1 MRELLMKFYQE
12 VISKE
17 KEVIETDRRTN
28 ERIEEYISRY
38 DEVFSEKDMERLR
51 DCVYYAV
58 LISKREAFYVGMKY
72 TLKIMLSLLTDL

>member
-1 MRELLMKFYQE
+1 MRELLKKFYQE

-17 KEVIETDRRTN
+17 EEVIETDRQTN

-38 DEVFSEKDMERLR
+38 DEVFSKKELERLR

-58 LISKREAFYVGMKY
+58 LISEREAFYTGMKY

>member
-1 MRELLMKFYQE
+1 MKELLMKFYQE

-17 KEVIETDRRTN
+17 EEIIETDRQTN

-58 LISKREAFYVGMKY
+58 LISEREAFYTGMKY

>member
-1 MRELLMKFYQE
+1 MRELLKKFYQE

-28 ERIEEYISRY
+28 ERIEEYISKY
-38 DEVFSEKDMERLR
+38 NEVFSEKDMERLR
-51 DCVYYAV
+51 DCVYYAI
-58 LISKREAFYVGMKY
+58 LISEREAFCTGIEY

>member
-1 MRELLMKFYQE
+1 MKDLLMKIYQE

-17 KEVIETDRRTN
+17 EEVIETDRQTN

-38 DEVFSEKDMERLR
+38 DEIFSEKDMERLR

-58 LISKREAFYVGMKY
+58 LISEREAFYTGMKY

>member
-17 KEVIETDRRTN
+17 EVIETDRRTY
-28 ERIEEYISRY
+28 ERIEKYISRY
-38 DEVFSEKDMERLR
+38 DEVFSERDMERLR

-58 LISKREAFYVGMKY
+58 LISEREAFYTGIKY
-72 TLKIMLSLLTDL
+72 TLKIMLSLLTEL

>member
-1 MRELLMKFYQE
+1 MKELLMKFYQE

-17 KEVIETDRRTN
+17 EEVIETDRQTN

-58 LISKREAFYVGMKY
+58 LISEREAFYTGIKY

>member
-1 MRELLMKFYQE
+1 MKDLLMKFYQE

-17 KEVIETDRRTN
+17 EEVVETDRQTN

-38 DEVFSEKDMERLR
+38 EEAFSEKDMERLR

-58 LISKREAFYVGMKY
+58 LISEREAFYTGMKY

>member
-1 MRELLMKFYQE
+1 MKELLMKFYQE

-17 KEVIETDRRTN
+17 EEVIETDRQTN

-58 LISKREAFYVGMKY
+58 LISEREAFYTGMKY

>member
-17 KEVIETDRRTN
+17 EEVVETDRQTN

-38 DEVFSEKDMERLR
+38 EEAFSEKDMERLR

-58 LISKREAFYVGMKY
+58 LISEREAFYTGMKY

>member
-1 MRELLMKFYQE
+1 MKELLMKFYQE

-17 KEVIETDRRTN
+17 EEVIETDRQTN
-28 ERIEEYISRY
+28 ECIEKYISRY

-58 LISKREAFYVGMKY
+58 LISEREAFYTGMRY
-72 TLKIMLSLLTDL
+72 MLKIMLSLLTDL

>member
-1 MRELLMKFYQE
+1 MKELLMRFYQE

-17 KEVIETDRRTN
+17 EEVTETDRQTN

-38 DEVFSEKDMERLR
+38 NEVFSEKDMERLR

-58 LISKREAFYVGMKY
+58 LISEREAFYTGMKY
-72 TLKIMLSLLTDL
+72 TLKIILSLLTDL

>member
-1 MRELLMKFYQE
+1 MKELLMKFYQE

-17 KEVIETDRRTN
+17 EEVIETDRQTN
-28 ERIEEYISRY
+28 ECIEKYISRY

-58 LISKREAFYVGMKY
+58 LISEREAFYTGMRY

>member
-17 KEVIETDRRTN
+17 EEVIETDRRTN
-28 ERIEEYISRY
+28 ERIEKYISRY
-38 DEVFSEKDMERLR
+38 DEVFSERDMERLR

-58 LISKREAFYVGMKY
+58 LISEREAFYTGIKY
-72 TLKIMLSLLTDL
+72 TLKIMLSLLTEL

>member
-1 MRELLMKFYQE
+1 MKELLMKFYQE
-12 VISKE
+12 IISQE
-17 KEVIETDRRTN
+17 EEIIETDRLTN
-28 ERIEEYISRY
+28 ERIDEYISRY

-58 LISKREAFYVGMKY
+58 LISEREAFYIGMKY

>member
-1 MRELLMKFYQE
+1 MREILMNFYQE

-17 KEVIETDRRTN
+17 EEVIETDRRTN
-28 ERIEEYISRY
+28 AHIEEYISRY
-38 DEVFSEKDMERLR
+38 KEVFSEKDMERLR

-58 LISKREAFYVGMKY
+58 LISEREAFYTGMKY

>member
-1 MRELLMKFYQE
+1 MRELLMKIYQE

-17 KEVIETDRRTN
+17 EEVIETDRRTN
-28 ERIEEYISRY
+28 ECIEEYISRY

-58 LISKREAFYVGMKY
+58 LISEREAFYIGMKY
-72 TLKIMLSLLTDL
+72 TLKIMLSLLTEL

>member
-1 MRELLMKFYQE
+1 MRELLKKFYQE

-17 KEVIETDRRTN
+17 EEVIETDRRTN

-58 LISKREAFYVGMKY
+58 LISEREAFYTGIKY
-72 TLKIMLSLLTDL
+72 TLKIMLSLLIDL

>member
-1 MRELLMKFYQE
+1 MRELLKKFYQE

-17 KEVIETDRRTN
+17 EEVIETDRQTN

-38 DEVFSEKDMERLR
+38 DEVFSEKELERLR

-58 LISKREAFYVGMKY
+58 LISEREAFYTGMKY

>member
-17 KEVIETDRRTN
+17 EEVIETDRRTN
-28 ERIEEYISRY
+28 ERIEKYISRY

-58 LISKREAFYVGMKY
+58 LISEREAFYNGMKY

>member
-1 MRELLMKFYQE
+1 MKELLMKFYQE

-17 KEVIETDRRTN
+17 EEVIETDRHTN

-51 DCVYYAV
+51 DCVYYVV
-58 LISKREAFYVGMKY
+58 LISEREAFYTGMKY
-72 TLKIMLSLLTDL
+72 TLKLMLSLLTDL

>member
-1 MRELLMKFYQE
+1 MKELLMKFYQE

-17 KEVIETDRRTN
+17 EEVIETDRQTN
-28 ERIEEYISRY
+28 EYIEKYISRY

-58 LISKREAFYVGMKY
+58 LISEREAFYAGMRY

>member
-17 KEVIETDRRTN
+17 EEVIETDRRTN
-28 ERIEEYISRY
+28 ERIEKYISRY

-58 LISKREAFYVGMKY
+58 LISEREAFYTGIKY
-72 TLKIMLSLLTDL
+72 TLKIMLSLLTEL

>member
-1 MRELLMKFYQE
+1 MKDLLMKFYQE

-17 KEVIETDRRTN
+17 EEVVETDRQTN

-38 DEVFSEKDMERLR
+38 EEAFSEKDMERLR

-58 LISKREAFYVGMKY
+58 LISEREAFYTGMTY